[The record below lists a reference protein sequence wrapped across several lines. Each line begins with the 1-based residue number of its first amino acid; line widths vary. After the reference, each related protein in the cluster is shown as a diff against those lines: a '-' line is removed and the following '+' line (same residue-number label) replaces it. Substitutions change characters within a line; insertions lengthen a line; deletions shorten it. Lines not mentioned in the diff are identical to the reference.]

1 MATRLH
7 GKDYKRVFDL
17 GRSRKGRY
25 VVAWR
30 MELGGDGNGGAFA
43 GVVAT
48 KRGLPL
54 AVERSRA
61 KRLVREAFRLLAK
74 DGAAPL
80 NTAWVFV
87 VRSWIKGAKFAE
99 VMEDMRRLC
108 ARC

>member
-1 MATRLH
+1 MATRLP
-7 GKDYKRVFDL
+7 GKEYKRVFDR

-25 VVAWR
+25 LVAWR
-30 MELGGDGNGGAFA
+30 MELDSDDTLA

-48 KRGLPL
+48 KRGLRL

-74 DGAAPL
+74 DGAVPAK
-80 NTAWVFV
+80 TAWVFV
-87 VRSWIKGAKFAE
+87 ARSWIKGVKLAE
-99 VMEDMRRLC
+99 VVEDMRKTC